1 MITGANLTQFSPYS
15 NSFCSE
21 ATPYYDID
29 GDTEVRCDY
38 SGNCPYQRTVKD
50 CDGDT
55 VVMCNKY

>member
-1 MITGANLTQFSPYS
+1 MITGMNLTQFSPYS

-21 ATPYYDID
+21 AIPYSDVD

-38 SGNCPYQRTVKD
+38 SGSCPHQRAVRD
-50 CDGDT
+50 CDGDI